1 MWQGRP
7 GRAAQAARQKRNTV
21 DQQGLALTYA
31 LAAKGPDD
39 LFSLVLNAQQGNRN
53 EANRLAEAIDQRP
66 FGYATLMQAIYYC
79 TCGAPFDLEAVPE
92 FASLLSASGLQWPP
106 ARPIEFPLKDW

>member
-79 TCGAPFDLEAVPE
+79 TCGAPFDLAHRISVERLVNIWRN
-92 FASLLSASGLQWPP
+92 FR
-106 ARPIEFPLKDW
+106 ARSHGHKPVQTG